1 MTSSGTYNYSP
12 SIGEITLYAFNLCG
26 VRSSSLAAEHM
37 QSAKTAINMMLS
49 RWSNMGVNLWK
60 VDLVTTPLVD
70 GQSTYNVDA
79 KTVMILD
86 AYVSVENGD
95 GSYTDRLI
103 MPVSRT
109 EYASYPNKE
118 QQGFTTIF
126 WFDRLINPTITLWPV
141 PQDPSVGNP
150 KNLKYYRV
158 TQIEDAN
165 LGSGETA
172 DIPYRWLDA
181 LANGLAYYL
190 ARIWQPQMVPQLKAE
205 ADEAYAIAAAQDTE
219 NVAMYI
225 SPMIGGYFR

>member
-1 MTSSGTYNYSP
+1 MTSSGTYNFNP

-60 VDLVTTPLVD
+60 VDLVTTALVD

-86 AYVSVENGD
+86 AYVAVENGD

-118 QQGFTTIF
+118 QQGFPTIF
-126 WFDRLINPTITLWPV
+126 WFDRLINPTVTLWPV
-141 PQDPSVGNP
+141 PVDPSVGNP
-150 KNLKYYRV
+150 KFLKYYRV
-158 TQIEDAN
+158 IQIEDAN
-165 LGSGETA
+165 MAGGETA

>member
-1 MTSSGTYNYSP
+1 MTTSGTYNFNP
-12 SIGEITLYAFNLCG
+12 SVGEITLYAFNLCG
-26 VRSSSLAAEHM
+26 VRSTSLAAEHM
-37 QSAKTAINMMLS
+37 QSAKTAINMLLS

-60 VDLVTTPLVD
+60 VDLVTTDLVD
-70 GQSTYNVDA
+70 GQSTYTVEP

-118 QQGFTTIF
+118 QQGFPTIF
-126 WFDRLINPTITLWPV
+126 WFDRLINPTVTIWPV
-141 PQDPSVGNP
+141 PDTVGFGSP
-150 KNLKYYRV
+150 KFLKYYRV
-158 TQIEDAN
+158 TQVEDAN
-165 LGSGETA
+165 LQSGETA